1 MTPPK
6 VPFPSPTSKL
16 RPRVDA
22 TVPDCLTMGVSDTPP
37 CCAAHAP
44 EGGGAP
50 LDRDST
56 APPLHFTRP
65 PPTSTPRLRAA
76 HRPECTRPRDG
87 ASYVRL
93 GRFVTEKAA
102 EFLLDPQSA
111 KQPETRHLPDGTTHV
126 RLVRLVR
133 FSARGGAC
141 GIRSGSD
148 HVWDPM

>member
-16 RPRVDA
+16 RQRVDA

-93 GRFVTEKAA
+93 GRFTEKAA

-133 FSARGGAC
+133 FTEKGGRAEF
-141 GIRSGSD
+141 
-148 HVWDPM
+148 HWDPHTFRSI

>member
-50 LDRDST
+50 LDRDLT
-56 APPLHFTRP
+56 APPLHFTGEFC
-65 PPTSTPRLRAA
+65 RA
-76 HRPECTRPRDG
+76 RNRR
-87 ASYVRL
+87 VRL
-93 GRFVTEKAA
+93 GRLGRFPERGEGCGLSWDPS
-102 EFLLDPQSA
+102 EFRQA
-111 KQPETRHLPDGTTHV
+111 RNRRV

-133 FSARGGAC
+133 FRGRGGAC
-141 GIRSGSD
+141 GL
-148 HVWDPM
+148 